1 MPRVLI
7 VDDEPAVTTM
17 LRRFL
22 ERTGR
27 FEVRAENQSRE
38 ALRSALDFK
47 PDVVVLDVC
56 MPGMDGPEVAS
67 RLESLPGFENTP
79 VLFLTGLATAEEIGP
94 GGCRSGS
101 RVYLPK
107 PVRLE
112 DFLRRLDRACA

>member
-27 FEVRAENQSRE
+27 FEVRAENHSD
-38 ALRSALDFK
+38 AAVASALDFK

-56 MPGMDGPEVAS
+56 MPVLDGPEVAR
-67 RLESLPGFENTP
+67 RLEAVPGFESTP
-79 VLFLTGLATAEEIGP
+79 VLFLTGLATAEEIGSA
-94 GGCRSGS
+94 GFRAGT

-107 PVRLE
+107 PVRLN
-112 DFLRRLDRACA
+112 DFLRRLDLACA